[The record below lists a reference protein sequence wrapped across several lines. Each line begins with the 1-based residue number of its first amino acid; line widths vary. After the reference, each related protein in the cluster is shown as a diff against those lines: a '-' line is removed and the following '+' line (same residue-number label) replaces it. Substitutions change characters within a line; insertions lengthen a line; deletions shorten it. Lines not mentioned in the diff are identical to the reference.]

1 MAPIASLTTGVIARI
16 MHGEDVPQPVLQ
28 ILGIKKINTNSDQER
43 YRLLMS
49 DGKYYNSYA
58 MLASQLNEMQHKGLL
73 NENTIVRLDKYMT
86 SMVGKEGSGK
96 RVLIVT
102 ELTVLNSG
110 EEVNTK
116 IGEPVTYE
124 NAAKQDTA
132 PKAAPVQTSMP
143 VKKEQS
149 YNHNNNNNNT
159 MDSTMNGTLNTG
171 LTHPISSLSPYQ
183 NKWVI
188 KARVTSKT
196 AIRTWSNARGEG
208 KLFSMDLMD
217 ESGEIRA
224 TAFKEQCD
232 KFYDLIEVDNVYFF
246 SKCQLKPANKQY
258 SQLKND
264 YEMTFTGET
273 VVQLCEDADD
283 GGIPEIKFDLVP
295 ITDIANMENKSAVD
309 TVGICKDVGE
319 LQTFTSRTTNKEFK
333 KRELTLVDMSNA
345 AVTLTLWGDEAVN
358 FDGHVQPV
366 ILVKGSRINEFN
378 GGKSLSMGGGSILKI
393 NPDIPEAHKLR
404 GWFDNG
410 GGDNVSNLV
419 SARTGGGSFNT
430 DWITLKDAR
439 MRNLGSGD
447 KPDYFQCK
455 AVVHIVKQENAFYK
469 ACPQTECNKKVVDEG
484 NGQYRCER
492 CNAAY
497 PNFKYRLLIN
507 MSIGDWTSN
516 RWVTCFSEVGEQ
528 LLRHS
533 AQEVGEAL
541 ENDPA
546 TAEKMFAEIN
556 FSSFIFKLRCK
567 NEMYGDMTR
576 NKLSV
581 QSMTPINFKEY
592 NKHLIKE
599 LKDMT
604 GIGPSN

>member
-1 MAPIASLTTGVIARI
+1 M
-16 MHGEDVPQPVLQ
+16 
-28 ILGIKKINTNSDQER
+28 NS
-43 YRLLMS
+43 
-49 DGKYYNSYA
+49 
-58 MLASQLNEMQHKGLL
+58 
-73 NENTIVRLDKYMT
+73 T
-86 SMVGKEGSGK
+86 
-96 RVLIVT
+96 
-102 ELTVLNSG
+102 LNS
-110 EEVNTK
+110 
-116 IGEPVTYE
+116 
-124 NAAKQDTA
+124 
-132 PKAAPVQTSMP
+132 
-143 VKKEQS
+143 
-149 YNHNNNNNNT
+149 
-159 MDSTMNGTLNTG
+159 G
-171 LTHPISSLSPYQ
+171 LTHPIASLSPYQ

-232 KFYDLIEVDNVYFF
+232 KFYDLIEVDNVYYF

-273 VVQLCEDADD
+273 MVQLCEDEDD
-283 GGIPEIKFDLVP
+283 GGIPEIKFDLIP
-295 ITDIANMENKSAVD
+295 ISQIANMENKEAVD
-309 TVGICKDVGE
+309 TIGICKDVGE

-333 KRELTLVDMSNA
+333 KRDLTLVDMSSA

-410 GGDNVSNLV
+410 GGDNISNMV
-419 SARTGGGSFNT
+419 SARTGGGSYT
-430 DWITLKDAR
+430 SDWLTLKEAR
-439 MRNLGSGD
+439 IRNLGAGD

-455 AVVHIVKQENAFYK
+455 AVVHIVKQENSFYK
-469 ACPQTECNKKVVDEG
+469 ACPQTDCNKKIVDEG

-507 MSIGDWTSN
+507 VSTKCMVSFQFIELYIILNADEYWRLDLKSLGD
-516 RWVTCFSEVGEQ
+516 
-528 LLRHS
+528 LL
-533 AQEVGEAL
+533 Q
-541 ENDPA
+541 
-546 TAEKMFAEIN
+546 
-556 FSSFIFKLRCK
+556 
-567 NEMYGDMTR
+567 
-576 NKLSV
+576 
-581 QSMTPINFKEY
+581 
-592 NKHLIKE
+592 
-599 LKDMT
+599 
-604 GIGPSN
+604 